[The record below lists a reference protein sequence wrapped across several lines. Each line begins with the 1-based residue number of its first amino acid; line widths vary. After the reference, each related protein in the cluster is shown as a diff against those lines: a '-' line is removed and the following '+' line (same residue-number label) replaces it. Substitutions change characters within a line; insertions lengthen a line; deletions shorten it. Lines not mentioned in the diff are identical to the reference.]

1 MHHDVEHNIT
11 DNFFS
16 IRNDRPKVMTVSKC
30 PQQNNN
36 SDCGIY
42 LLLLANY
49 LVCNLS
55 SEADWLEDLRDVDV
69 FVNPHTA
76 DLLRETKYKELTSMM
91 NK

>member
-16 IRNDRPKVMTVSKC
+16 IRNDRPKVMTVAKC
-30 PQQNNN
+30 PQQNNS

-55 SEADWLEDLRDVDV
+55 SEADWLEDLRDIDV
-69 FVNPHTA
+69 VVNPQTA